1 MLMAPDETMTES
13 DFYAAVRDSADQA
26 WGKRPAETDLSI
38 DGLSGSFFARLGRLF
53 TGGRD

>member
-1 MLMAPDETMTES
+1 MTPDETMTES

-26 WGKRPAETDLSI
+26 WGKRPTDTDLRI
-38 DGLSGSFFARLGRLF
+38 DGLSGSIFSRLASLF

>member
-1 MLMAPDETMTES
+1 MAPDETMTES
-13 DFYAAVRDSADQA
+13 DFYAAVRDSANQA
-26 WGKRPAETDLSI
+26 WGKTPAETDLSI